1 MIQIF
6 TCLLKKELRTFFCT
20 PLAYAVLCFFWFILG
35 LNFYWLLQQ
44 ISDGERLITALQLLF
59 NSPLIIFSLPVV
71 VPLVTMK
78 LVAEERRLGTL
89 ESVLTTTVTD
99 SQFILT
105 KFLSALIFYLILW
118 TPVTIYCVI
127 LQKICNLQGV
137 DFFNFGVLIGSF
149 LGIFFIGIF
158 YNAVGVFMSTL
169 TKNQV
174 IAAISGFSIIF
185 SSLFVFMVLTYST
198 RYEDLR
204 NIAQFFSTFSHM
216 LDFSRG
222 LIDSRYI
229 IFYTFSSIWLLYS
242 SISILQWKRK

>member
-20 PLAYAVLCFFWFILG
+20 PLAYAVLCFLGSFWV

-44 ISDGERLITALQLLF
+44 ISDGERLIIALQLLF
-59 NSPLIIFSLPVV
+59 NSPLVIFSLPVV

-137 DFFNFGVLIGSF
+137 DFLTLAFLLALF
-149 LGIFFIGIF
+149 LG
-158 YNAVGVFMSTL
+158 
-169 TKNQV
+169 
-174 IAAISGFSIIF
+174 
-185 SSLFVFMVLTYST
+185 SSLSVFL
-198 RYEDLR
+198 
-204 NIAQFFSTFSHM
+204 
-216 LDFSRG
+216 
-222 LIDSRYI
+222 
-229 IFYTFSSIWLLYS
+229 
-242 SISILQWKRK
+242 

>member
-6 TCLLKKELRTFFCT
+6 ICLLKKELRIFLYTISLYSIMFFGS
-20 PLAYAVLCFFWFILG
+20 FGFKF
-35 LNFYWLLQQ
+35 LLV
-44 ISDGERLITALQLLF
+44 IAANLRWERLIIALQLLF
-59 NSPLIIFSLPVV
+59 NSPLVIFSLPVV
-71 VPLVTMK
+71 IPLVTMK

-118 TPVTIYCVI
+118 IPVIIYCVI
-127 LQKICNLQGV
+127 LQKICNIQGV
-137 DFFNFGVLIGSF
+137 DFFNFGVLSGSF
-149 LGIFFIGIF
+149 IGIFFIGIF
-158 YNAVGVFMSTL
+158 YSAVGVFMSTI

-185 SSLFVFMVLTYST
+185 SSLFIFMVLTYST
-198 RYEDLR
+198 RYEGLR
-204 NIAQFFSTFSHM
+204 NIAQFFSTFNHM

-242 SISILQWKRK
+242 SIFILKWKHQ

>member
-1 MIQIF
+1 M
-6 TCLLKKELRTFFCT
+6 
-20 PLAYAVLCFFWFILG
+20 
-35 LNFYWLLQQ
+35 
-44 ISDGERLITALQLLF
+44 
-59 NSPLIIFSLPVV
+59 
-71 VPLVTMK
+71 
-78 LVAEERRLGTL
+78 
-89 ESVLTTTVTD
+89 
-99 SQFILT
+99 
-105 KFLSALIFYLILW
+105 
-118 TPVTIYCVI
+118 I

-137 DFFNFGVLIGSF
+137 DFFNFGVLVGSF

-198 RYEDLR
+198 KYEGLR
-204 NIAQFFSTFSHM
+204 NIAQFFSTFNHM

-229 IFYTFSSIWLLYS
+229 IFYTLSSIWLLYS
-242 SISILQWKRK
+242 SISILKWKRQ